1 MPAEEGLRR
10 DQGVPVTAYP
20 SPEARGLCGPAP
32 ALGVGDPEPARTA
45 LLSEDAM
52 LFLERV
58 NAVTRLLVDP
68 ARDGHDEELQ
78 HVGNRRQTGR
88 ASQRLS
94 AVTTVAT
101 RRASSVESA
110 RRTASIG
117 FLDSTGVLMRRA
129 SFIAFTVGGMLIL
142 GPASDVWAQSGAG
155 GTPRAG
161 WYVGGGIGAN
171 WASDIDQEGWNR
183 DPLCYPTDACFDADP
198 VPEISGYRWRYDIDA
213 AAGAVF
219 EISTGLMLDRT
230 RLELSLAQR
239 KNSLD
244 QMFRSITD
252 YDGMAMEER
261 RGSSVVS
268 STESSI
274 DTLTV
279 RTLVL
284 NAYYD
289 FPGTY
294 RGISPY
300 LGAGLGPA
308 FVEVSGVHFSSEYE
322 DTSGNDQAH
331 NPPLSFYNSRQ
342 DANLSNTVLA
352 GHLHAGADYSLND
365 KTVLGLKLTYSMMG
379 DIEASSGY
387 SRHPLHERDSDFP
400 NHNTFTGARYWT
412 LTMTVKRLF
421 GN

>member
-1 MPAEEGLRR
+1 M
-10 DQGVPVTAYP
+10 
-20 SPEARGLCGPAP
+20 
-32 ALGVGDPEPARTA
+32 
-45 LLSEDAM
+45 
-52 LFLERV
+52 
-58 NAVTRLLVDP
+58 
-68 ARDGHDEELQ
+68 
-78 HVGNRRQTGR
+78 
-88 ASQRLS
+88 
-94 AVTTVAT
+94 
-101 RRASSVESA
+101 
-110 RRTASIG
+110 
-117 FLDSTGVLMRRA
+117 
-129 SFIAFTVGGMLIL
+129 
-142 GPASDVWAQSGAG
+142 
-155 GTPRAG
+155 
-161 WYVGGGIGAN
+161 
-171 WASDIDQEGWNR
+171 
-183 DPLCYPTDACFDADP
+183 
-198 VPEISGYRWRYDIDA
+198 
-213 AAGAVF
+213 
-219 EISTGLMLDRT
+219 
-230 RLELSLAQR
+230 
-239 KNSLD
+239 
-244 QMFRSITD
+244 
-252 YDGMAMEER
+252 
-261 RGSSVVS
+261 
-268 STESSI
+268 
-274 DTLTV
+274 

-412 LTMTVKRLF
+412 LTLTVKRLF

>member
-1 MPAEEGLRR
+1 M
-10 DQGVPVTAYP
+10 
-20 SPEARGLCGPAP
+20 
-32 ALGVGDPEPARTA
+32 
-45 LLSEDAM
+45 
-52 LFLERV
+52 
-58 NAVTRLLVDP
+58 
-68 ARDGHDEELQ
+68 
-78 HVGNRRQTGR
+78 
-88 ASQRLS
+88 
-94 AVTTVAT
+94 
-101 RRASSVESA
+101 
-110 RRTASIG
+110 
-117 FLDSTGVLMRRA
+117 
-129 SFIAFTVGGMLIL
+129 
-142 GPASDVWAQSGAG
+142 
-155 GTPRAG
+155 
-161 WYVGGGIGAN
+161 
-171 WASDIDQEGWNR
+171 
-183 DPLCYPTDACFDADP
+183 
-198 VPEISGYRWRYDIDA
+198 
-213 AAGAVF
+213 F
-219 EISTGLMLDRT
+219 EISTGLILDRT

-279 RTLVL
+279 RALVL

-387 SRHPLHERDSDFP
+387 SRRPLHERDSDFP

-412 LTMTVKRLF
+412 LTLTVKRLF